1 LKPNRIILLVAL
13 LSTFFAKPLSAQT
26 VYTVAGDG
34 TAAYGGDGGISTLSK
49 VNAPNGIAIDA
60 AGNIYIA
67 DHDNNRIRK
76 ISTTGTI
83 STIAGTGFG
92 GYLASQDGGP
102 ATAAWIKWPIGI
114 AVDASGNVFFSDY
127 GNNIIRKISTSGI
140 ITTIGGIAGSI
151 PSYGGDGGPAT
162 AANLGNAWGV
172 AVDAAGNVLVADA
185 LNHRVRKINTTTGI
199 ISTIAGMGFVGFAGD
214 GGAATAAACRLNEP
228 TGVAVDG
235 AGNIYIADNANNR
248 VRKINTAGII
258 STIAGVGL
266 PYGYAG
272 DGGPATVARLYYPK
286 AIAVD
291 NPGNV
296 YVCDW
301 NNSVIRKINT
311 SGTITT
317 LAGTGVSGYS
327 GDGSA
332 AISAQLDHPLGLA
345 VRSDGD
351 VFVGDAANNRV
362 RRIKVGNEPYFSRG
376 GSAKLTVCPGEFAY
390 IDSVLKV
397 DDIDVGQTLTWSP
410 VMLPSHAT
418 LVVTC
423 TATSTGSTVTPFGA
437 TYAPFVGYA
446 GTDTFSVRVT
456 DGIYSDTISI
466 YVTILPFPAAGTI
479 SGPDSVCPG
488 YTISLSST
496 VSGGVWS
503 SSASSVATVSATG
516 VVSGIVAGTAIISY
530 TYTNFCGSASATRTV
545 KVLATVP
552 CITAVGTT
560 TREAV
565 IPISIQPNPGNG
577 NFNVLFDVPSI
588 AGEKVIA
595 TVYDIVGSKVAEYT
609 LVSGT
614 RSEILLD
621 VPTGIYLFNVNVGGR
636 NYVEKIIVGK

>member
-1 LKPNRIILLVAL
+1 
-13 LSTFFAKPLSAQT
+13 
-26 VYTVAGDG
+26 
-34 TAAYGGDGGISTLSK
+34 
-49 VNAPNGIAIDA
+49 
-60 AGNIYIA
+60 
-67 DHDNNRIRK
+67 
-76 ISTTGTI
+76 
-83 STIAGTGFG
+83 
-92 GYLASQDGGP
+92 
-102 ATAAWIKWPIGI
+102 
-114 AVDASGNVFFSDY
+114 
-127 GNNIIRKISTSGI
+127 
-140 ITTIGGIAGSI
+140 
-151 PSYGGDGGPAT
+151 
-162 AANLGNAWGV
+162 
-172 AVDAAGNVLVADA
+172 
-185 LNHRVRKINTTTGI
+185 
-199 ISTIAGMGFVGFAGD
+199 
-214 GGAATAAACRLNEP
+214 
-228 TGVAVDG
+228 
-235 AGNIYIADNANNR
+235 
-248 VRKINTAGII
+248 
-258 STIAGVGL
+258 
-266 PYGYAG
+266 
-272 DGGPATVARLYYPK
+272 
-286 AIAVD
+286 
-291 NPGNV
+291 
-296 YVCDW
+296 
-301 NNSVIRKINT
+301 VIRKINT

-376 GSAKLTVCPGEFAY
+376 ASAKLTVCPGEFAY

>member
-1 LKPNRIILLVAL
+1 MKPNRIILLVAL

>member
-1 LKPNRIILLVAL
+1 
-13 LSTFFAKPLSAQT
+13 
-26 VYTVAGDG
+26 
-34 TAAYGGDGGISTLSK
+34 LSK

-296 YVCDW
+296 YICDW

-317 LAGTGVSGYS
+317 LAGTGVSGFS

-332 AISAQLDHPLGLA
+332 AISAQFDHPLGLA
-345 VRSDGD
+345 VRADGD
-351 VFVGDAANNRV
+351 VFVGDAVNNRV
-362 RRIKVGNEPYFSRG
+362 RRIKVGNEPYFSLG
-376 GSAKLTVCPGEFAY
+376 ASAKLTVCPGEFAY

-423 TATSTGSTVTPFGA
+423 TATSTGSTVTPFGT

-456 DGIYSDTISI
+456 DGIYSDTIKL

-552 CITAVGTT
+552 CITGVGTT
-560 TREAV
+560 TREA
-565 IPISIQPNPGNG
+565 IAPISILPNPGNG

-614 RSEILLD
+614 RSEILFD
-621 VPTGIYLFNVNVGGR
+621 APTGIYLFNVNVGGR
-636 NYVEKIIVGK
+636 NYVEKIMVGK

>member
-1 LKPNRIILLVAL
+1 MKPNRIILLVAL

-26 VYTVAGDG
+26 IYTVAGDG
-34 TAAYGGDGGISTLSK
+34 TAAFGGDGGISTLSK

-140 ITTIGGIAGSI
+140 ITTIGGIPGSI
-151 PSYGGDGGPAT
+151 PSYGGDGGPAIS
-162 AANLGNAWGV
+162 ANLGNAWGV

-296 YVCDW
+296 YICDW

-376 GSAKLTVCPGEFAY
+376 TSAKLTVCPGEFVY

-488 YTISLSST
+488 YSISLSST

-503 SSASSVATVSATG
+503 SSASSVATVSASG
-516 VVSGIVAGTAIISY
+516 VVSGIVAGTAVISY

-552 CITAVGTT
+552 CITGVGTT

-565 IPISIQPNPGNG
+565 APITIQPNPGNG
-577 NFNVLFDVPSI
+577 IFNVLFDEPSI

-595 TVYDIVGSKVAEYT
+595 TICDVVGSKVAEYT
-609 LVSGT
+609 LVSGI

-636 NYVEKIIVGK
+636 NYVEKIMVGK

>member
-1 LKPNRIILLVAL
+1 MKPNRIILLVAL

-26 VYTVAGDG
+26 IYTVAGDG
-34 TAAYGGDGGISTLSK
+34 TAAFGGDGGISTLSK

-127 GNNIIRKISTSGI
+127 GNNIIRKISTSGT
-140 ITTIGGIAGSI
+140 ITTIGGIPGSI

-286 AIAVD
+286 AIAAD

-296 YVCDW
+296 YICDW

-376 GSAKLTVCPGEFAY
+376 ASAKLTVCPGEFAY

-410 VMLPSHAT
+410 VVLPSHAT

-488 YTISLSST
+488 HTISLSST

-503 SSASSVATVSATG
+503 SSASTIATVSVTG
-516 VVSGIVAGTAIISY
+516 VVSGIVAGTAVISY

-545 KVLATVP
+545 KVLSTVP
-552 CITAVGTT
+552 CITGVGTT

-565 IPISIQPNPGNG
+565 APITIQPNPGNG
-577 NFNVLFDVPSI
+577 IFNVLFDVPSI

-609 LVSGT
+609 LVSGI

-621 VPTGIYLFNVNVGGR
+621 APTGIYLFNVNVGGR
-636 NYVEKIIVGK
+636 NYVEKIMVAK